1 MLTVRNLDVMR
12 FRYKQANHMFH
23 ALCEL
28 KLNDETKLFIF
39 LYKKYVG
46 DIIELSVFDP
56 NLVLCFICL

>member
-1 MLTVRNLDVMR
+1 
-12 FRYKQANHMFH
+12 MFH

-56 NLVLCFICL
+56 KLVLCFICF